1 MASVLTYNQII
12 ELLTDIAR
20 RHFQINTFY
29 LGKNWELENSD
40 DILFP
45 LFQVYPDFGSLKANA
60 YNEYKTQEVRFV
72 CKVVDTTTP
81 GEGNERDVHSDT
93 LRICQDI
100 VNEFNQHPFYVRSKV
115 KLIGDIDFLPL
126 EEFKDDISAGWQFT
140 LNFQIINLNTFCGM
154 PIEEIPGFSATG
166 PTSQGQIVDVKYLT
180 CETLP
185 DCPVIQDHEQRI
197 TDLESVVFYQNELIS
212 GGASFLSGLTFAVTD
227 LVYIISGQLYTA
239 SATNVTIN
247 PGDPSLDRIDLIIA
261 DVNGNISVVEGTPD
275 TNPVKPDIDEST
287 QIEVTFINVPA
298 GAVVIPIPITLVYDE
313 NTGTPSEWN
322 TSTNYPTGIDFNAT
336 NIFYNGTKSI
346 RLTNVPT
353 AKTIV
358 FTNSTPFDTT
368 TQNTIQFAI
377 KNNVAWTTTR
387 RLRFTLQSASGVQIG
402 NIVDIYHG
410 QRGFSSTDITNWQ
423 IISIPI
429 AAFAPT
435 TSLISKVV
443 ITTYSTSG
451 TLNLN
456 MDYFRLIV
464 GTPTISAQNTFLTI
478 KDDGGLQTSAT
489 TPNDILTVSGGT
501 NLTSVVTAKKITL
514 NLDPNI
520 SLTSAILTGG
530 TSNTLTYFNGSKS
543 LSSVTLGSGFALTGG
558 TLTYTQTVPTIA
570 QVLTS
575 GNKWNA
581 GQLMQGFDNSTYFQ
595 LDNGYYLEFNDGSD
609 FGTISIFDTSFDI
622 SHSANISL
630 TAPAITLDN
639 SSVIKTNNGG
649 GQLDLDYFGSPG
661 EVSLSTDGGNQ
672 SEAYLYLTPTSAD
685 LVGLSSSLSLQS
697 NVATLNVGNSS
708 RISIR
713 TGTLG
718 FSIDGRYNS
727 SGSTEIIKFID
738 NFSTSFTTTN
748 NVKPSL
754 IIGSQNSTVNSGVT
768 NSVILGGINMVASQ
782 SNTVYV
788 PTLNIKDVSNNNA
801 LTQVLVRDGSDGNI
815 RYRDVSTILSPT
827 PTLQA
832 SYEISTPLAEI
843 TTNSTNGAL
852 SLMRGSAADTDNVL
866 EIKNGA
872 GTITASIDGNGKR
885 NVRVTSIVSS
895 ATPTP
900 SADTDDEY
908 IITALATAPTF
919 GAPTG
924 TPSQGQVILIR
935 IKDNGTAR
943 ALLFNAIYRFSGDQ
957 PAPTTTII
965 NKTMYIMA
973 IYNAED
979 AKWDCMWRD
988 NY

>member
-520 SLTSAILTGG
+520 SLSSATLTGS
-530 TSNTLTYFNGSKS
+530 TADTLAYFNGSKS
-543 LSSVTLGSGFALTGG
+543 LSSVTLGSGFSLTSG
-558 TLTYTQTVPTIA
+558 TLNYTQTVPTIA
-570 QVLTS
+570 QVVAS
-575 GNKWNA
+575 GNTLGNN
-581 GQLMQGFDNSTYFQ
+581 QLIQGFDTSTYIQ
-595 LDNGYYLEFNDGSD
+595 LQDGFYVEFSDSENGFIFMDNNAIELNHSFRNVINAPFTNINGELVVISQGFNNFIYLDDNNIGLEINDPTCSTTGEFVLDINKSRMTHSTQNYFNAPVNSFEGNIEMIGNVYIYNNTFSPGSEERIVVGDGLGFKSTNGTYYYQLNINSNALGSD
-609 FGTISIFDTSFDI
+609 QMLIISDDPGFTGITYASDY
-622 SHSANISL
+622 SANFVNESL
-630 TAPAITLDN
+630 ITKRYIDN
-639 SSVIKTNNGG
+639 SI
-649 GQLDLDYFGSPG
+649 
-661 EVSLSTDGGNQ
+661 
-672 SEAYLYLTPTSAD
+672 AA
-685 LVGLSSSLSLQS
+685 
-697 NVATLNVGNSS
+697 
-708 RISIR
+708 I
-713 TGTLG
+713 
-718 FSIDGRYNS
+718 
-727 SGSTEIIKFID
+727 
-738 NFSTSFTTTN
+738 
-748 NVKPSL
+748 
-754 IIGSQNSTVNSGVT
+754 
-768 NSVILGGINMVASQ
+768 
-782 SNTVYV
+782 
-788 PTLNIKDVSNNNA
+788 
-801 LTQVLVRDGSDGNI
+801 
-815 RYRDVSTILSPT
+815 PT
-827 PTLQA
+827 PTLQS
-832 SYEISTPLAEI
+832 SYDSSLPNAEI
-843 TTNSTNGAL
+843 TTNATNGAL
-852 SLMRGSAADTDNVL
+852 SLKRGSAADTDNVL

>member
-227 LVYIISGQLYTA
+227 LDYIIAGQLYTA

-520 SLTSAILTGG
+520 SLTSAILTGS
-530 TSNTLTYFNGSKS
+530 TADTLAYFNGSKL
-543 LSSVTLGSGFALTGG
+543 LSSVTIGSGLNFSGG
-558 TLTYTQTVPTIA
+558 TLSATATIPSLS
-570 QVLTS
+570 QVLSVGNTS
-575 GNKWNA
+575 GTHNIIMNT
-581 GQLMQGFDNSTYFQ
+581 GQNIQSADGLGM
-595 LDNGYYLEFNDGSD
+595 LE
-609 FGTISIFDTSFDI
+609 
-622 SHSANISL
+622 
-630 TAPAITLDN
+630 
-639 SSVIKTNNGG
+639 
-649 GQLDLDYFGSPG
+649 LDYFGAPG

-672 SEAYLYLTPTSAD
+672 SEAYLYLTPNSAD

-697 NVATLNVGNSS
+697 TVASLNVGNSS
-708 RISIR
+708 RISMR

-718 FSIDGRYNS
+718 FSIDGRYNA